1 MPLHSLTWMLS
12 MADGA
17 ALVWLVDCYR
27 RERVDKVVLHISHR
41 KQSFIR
47 ASMLDSKM
55 LLI

>member
-1 MPLHSLTWMLS
+1 MLS